1 MRNPGQPEAWL
12 PRRWVCIQTHH
23 ARRGMGPAGAGTVL
37 PCGPGGLTGSGCCS
51 PQGSEVDACPPHRR
65 SATASKG
72 VLQALLAPRREACV
86 CTPFPHPV
94 GPQRGG
100 RARRAAGGH
109 GTRVTVSPG
118 CTPSAAALGVFYQPG
133 GAHST
138 PRLPRPSSLRELVHL
153 QPAHA
158 TVHLP
163 GCPRLME
170 LLRGCGSDSACVG
183 GVALPGRVA
192 ELVCRDGKPYLI
204 PQQCT
209 PS

>member
-1 MRNPGQPEAWL
+1 MNGVPQPRNRCPLQLCPASWGWRRGWWKVRNPGQPEAWL

-109 GTRVTVSPG
+109 RNTCHCVTGLHTLGCCPWCLLPTRRRALHSQTASSIVPPGARPPTTSTRHCSPARLS
-118 CTPSAAALGVFYQPG
+118 SAHGAL
-133 GAHST
+133 
-138 PRLPRPSSLRELVHL
+138 
-153 QPAHA
+153 
-158 TVHLP
+158 
-163 GCPRLME
+163 
-170 LLRGCGSDSACVG
+170 VG
-183 GVALPGRVA
+183 LW
-192 ELVCRDGKPYLI
+192 
-204 PQQCT
+204 Q
-209 PS
+209 